1 VVSAMVTEGTAVQ
14 LHKDSE
20 AETGH
25 LVLITVFICISL
37 ATPVCVCVMHCIGV
51 LVYSVPNRQR

>member
-1 VVSAMVTEGTAVQ
+1 MVTEGTAVQ